1 MCSKEMDRYQNLVD
15 PCVFVERHEGRLVL
29 LALLHVNDTQLRGE
43 QQWIEWFKKNI
54 KKRFNYTDLG
64 TLKKHLGIWY
74 EWTVDEN
81 GEMIIITIVPR
92 WSNKLSKHMRIV
104 LEKR

>member
-43 QQWIEWFKKNI
+43 
-54 KKRFNYTDLG
+54 
-64 TLKKHLGIWY
+64 
-74 EWTVDEN
+74 
-81 GEMIIITIVPR
+81 
-92 WSNKLSKHMRIV
+92 
-104 LEKR
+104 